1 MELTSSP
8 TSSLARLNYVLDF
21 LQSLMHLHL
30 IDLDVLASDF
40 NATVPSKL
48 LYKYDVF
55 CLVVQPSEHRGS
67 EVVSLHSDAVL
78 LEESADLFDPFHCRL
93 LRRSR
98 SEHDVRV
105 TLSGKSLILLHGLD
119 HIL

>member
-1 MELTSSP
+1 
-8 TSSLARLNYVLDF
+8 
-21 LQSLMHLHL
+21 MHLHL
-30 IDLDVLASDF
+30 IDLDVFASDL

-48 LYKYDVF
+48 LNKHDVF
-55 CLVVQPSEHRGS
+55 CLVIQPCEHRGS
-67 EVVSLHSDAVL
+67 EVVCLHIDAVL
-78 LEESADLFDPFHCRL
+78 LEESVDFVNPFHCWL

-105 TLSGKSLILLHGLD
+105 TLISKRLILLNCLY